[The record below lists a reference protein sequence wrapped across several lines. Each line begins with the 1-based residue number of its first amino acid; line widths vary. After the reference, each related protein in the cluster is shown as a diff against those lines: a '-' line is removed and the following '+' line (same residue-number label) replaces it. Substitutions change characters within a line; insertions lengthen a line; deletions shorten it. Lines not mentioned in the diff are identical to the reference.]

1 MNILID
7 IGATNIRIAGSRDLA
22 NFSDPAIFDTPQAY
36 DEGLRMIVDAART
49 IAAGDKIEAVCAG
62 VPTVLSR
69 DKRKLLKATNIPLW
83 DNHAFAEDLEKALQ
97 TRVVLD
103 NDTALVGLG
112 EAIFGAGVGAEI
124 VVYIT
129 ISTGVNGVR
138 IVNGVVDPSAQGFE
152 IGYLRVMVGDVAKEW
167 GDLIS
172 GSAIRERFGKAPREL
187 GKDNPVWEDM
197 ARIAADGV
205 NTSIVFWSPDRVII
219 GGSMTNEIG
228 ISVDRIRALV
238 EENMKAY
245 PKTPEIVHSKLG
257 DLGGLWGGLARLKQ
271 LT

>member
-1 MNILID
+1 MNILVD
-7 IGATNIRIAGSRDLA
+7 MGATNTRIAGSRDLVT
-22 NFSDPAIFDTPQAY
+22 FSDPVVFDTSPAY
-36 DEGLRMIVDAART
+36 EEGLRMIVDTSRA

-69 DKRKLLKATNIPLW
+69 DKRTLLKATNIPLW
-83 DNHAFAEDLEKALQ
+83 DNHAFAEDLEKAFA

-112 EAIFGAGVGAEI
+112 EAVFGAGVGAKI

-138 IVNGVVDPSAQGFE
+138 IVNGVIDPSAQGYE
-152 IGYLRVMVGDVAKEW
+152 IGYQCVKMGAEVQEW

-172 GSAIRERFGKAPREL
+172 GRAIRERFGKVPREL
-187 GKDNPVWEDM
+187 GKDNPVWEEL
-197 ARIAADGV
+197 AHIAAVGV
-205 NTSIVFWSPDRVII
+205 NSAIVYWSPDRVVI

-271 LT
+271 L